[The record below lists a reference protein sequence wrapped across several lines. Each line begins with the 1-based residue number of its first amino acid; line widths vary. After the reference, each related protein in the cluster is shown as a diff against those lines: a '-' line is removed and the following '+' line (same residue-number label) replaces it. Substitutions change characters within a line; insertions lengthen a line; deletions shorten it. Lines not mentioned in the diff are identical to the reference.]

1 MYKLL
6 ATDLDETLLNDEH
19 HVPERVRS
27 AIQKAR
33 DLGVY
38 IVPASGR
45 GFKIMQDVMREIGT
59 WNEEHEYSI
68 SFNGACITENKNNR
82 VVDLQK
88 GTSWEFCNKIWK
100 YGLELGCVD
109 IHAYTLDTV
118 WTNIMNEENR
128 KIVKA
133 IKLNQIETS
142 EPNLDFLRHNRLI
155 KILYM
160 SKDFEYLKELEK
172 KMRPMTTEVDTT
184 FSSDLYLE
192 FNAKGISKGAALMRL
207 AAYLGIK
214 PEETIAVGDS
224 HNDVEMI
231 EAAGL
236 GVYMANAD
244 EALKPHANYITKA
257 NNNEGGVA
265 EVIEKF
271 ILNA

>member
-1 MYKLL
+1 MHL
-6 ATDLDETLLNDEH
+6 
-19 HVPERVRS
+19 RSRS
-27 AIQKAR
+27 APSLSTHAQSFLRLSILCIQDKFFNYFGDAT
-33 DLGVY
+33 LV
-38 IVPASGR
+38 VV
-45 GFKIMQDVMREIGT
+45 GFCDVVL
-59 WNEEHEYSI
+59 S
-68 SFNGACITENKNNR
+68 
-82 VVDLQK
+82 L
-88 GTSWEFCNKIWK
+88 
-100 YGLELGCVD
+100 
-109 IHAYTLDTV
+109 IH
-118 WTNIMNEENR
+118 I
-128 KIVKA
+128 
-133 IKLNQIETS
+133 S

>member
-6 ATDLDETLLNDEH
+6 ATDLDETLLNDQH
-19 HVPERVRS
+19 HVPQRVLK
-27 AIQKAR
+27 AIQAAR
-33 DLGVY
+33 ERGVY

-45 GFKIMQDVMREIGT
+45 GFKIMQDVLREIGT
-59 WNEEHEYSI
+59 WNREREYSI

-88 GTSWEFCNKIWK
+88 GTSWEFCNTIWK
-100 YGLELGCVD
+100 YGLALGNVD
-109 IHAYTLDTV
+109 IHAYTIDTV
-118 WTNIMNEENR
+118 WTNILAPENR
-128 KIVKA
+128 ATVKA

-142 EPNLDFLRHNRLI
+142 EPNLDFLRHNRMV

-160 SKDFEYLKELEK
+160 SQDFEYLKQLEE
-172 KMRPMTTEVDTT
+172 KMRPMTHEVDTT
-184 FSSDLYLE
+184 FSSNLYLE

-207 AAYLGIK
+207 ASYLGIK

-224 HNDVEMI
+224 HNDIEMI

-236 GVYMANAD
+236 GVYMSNAS
-244 EALKPHANYITKA
+244 ESLKPHATYVTQA
-257 NNNEGGVA
+257 DNNEGGVA